1 MSCHGDASVSAP
13 SRGDTV
19 LATRRDALRVLLVGG
34 PNVGKSTL
42 FNALTGARQHT
53 TNAPGTT
60 VELATGVWPV
70 TRSGRLGSAAGAA
83 TGRVIVDLPGS
94 YSLLARSADEQVTAD
109 AVRRLAQSCREPAGE
124 RGVGDQGVGERGV
137 VVVVLDATTLARSLY
152 LLGQV
157 AETGVPLVVA
167 LTMLDLASSAT
178 DSPHA
183 AMQPDTLAAVL
194 GASLGVP
201 VIPVDARS
209 RATGGLPDLARAVD
223 DVAAR
228 PRPVIGIASPSPC
241 CGRGTQSKVPGR
253 ASTDCAAPDGAA
265 ADFAQDLAQNLA
277 QDRGPDLAPDLA
289 QDVAH
294 AEVLFGWVERVVAQ
308 VSTSLA
314 PRSDLEDP
322 VSFDRQWHRRTFSD
336 RVDTVLLN
344 PWGGIP
350 VFLGVV

>member
-83 TGRVIVDLPGS
+83 TERVIVDLPGS

-124 RGVGDQGVGERGV
+124 RGVGERGV
-137 VVVVLDATTLARSLY
+137 VVVVLDATTLARSPY

-157 AETGVPLVVA
+157 AETGVRLVVA

-209 RATGGLPDLARAVD
+209 RAAGGLLDLARAVD

-228 PRPVIGIASPSPC
+228 PRPVIGIAP
-241 CGRGTQSKVPGR
+241 
-253 ASTDCAAPDGAA
+253 
-265 ADFAQDLAQNLA
+265 QDLAA
-277 QDRGPDLAPDLA
+277 DLS
-289 QDVAH
+289 H